1 MDQGIDGLET
11 YTKILEIHPDQK
23 AIIVSG
29 FSETER
35 VTKAQELGAGAYVKK
50 PHALEK
56 LELAI
61 RKELEGPT

>member
-1 MDQGIDGLET
+1 
-11 YTKILEIHPDQK
+11 
-23 AIIVSG
+23 VSG